1 MPGYKSI
8 DRIRTVTASTFDRLI
23 LNGDGG
29 RELPFRN
36 CTNKCCFVD
45 RKDAL
50 LQLPQVLVTPHIA
63 GLTDLML
70 NGTVNYICHV
80 IEEFAAGKTP
90 KSILNSPAKPRRLL
104 RD

>member
-1 MPGYKSI
+1 MLI
-8 DRIRTVTASTFDRLI
+8 DEAALVSAITKGQLSAAGLDVLK
-23 LNGDGG
+23 N
-29 RELPFRN
+29 EPP
-36 CTNKCCFVD
+36 D

-80 IEEFAAGKTP
+80 IEEFAAGKTS

>member
-1 MPGYKSI
+1 MLI
-8 DRIRTVTASTFDRLI
+8 DESALVNAVT
-23 LNGDGG
+23 DGQISAAG
-29 RELPFRN
+29 LDVLKNEPP
-36 CTNKCCFVD
+36 D

-70 NGTVNYICHV
+70 GGTVHYMNQV
-80 IEEFAAGKTP
+80 IEEFAAGRKP

-104 RD
+104 RE